1 MGIVEKVER
10 IKEEFRRSDFI
21 TTVLTVANEF
31 QTTNAP
37 GISRNEAYVI
47 GALYAIWR
55 NQATWKNQ

>member
-1 MGIVEKVER
+1 MELTEKIEGIKAR
-10 IKEEFRRSDFI
+10 FRHSEFL

-47 GALYAIWR
+47 GALYAIWQS
-55 NQATWKNQ
+55 QATWENQ